1 MRTMIEK
8 YSSALGERYYQISHK
23 SGLDIYVFP
32 KKLTA
37 TYALFATKYGSID
50 NCFRTENGEIVTVPD
65 GIAHYLE
72 HRMFTQADGSDIT
85 ERFSEFGADSNAYT
99 TFTKTAY
106 LFSCTENFEKSLA
119 ALLDFVTEPYFT
131 EELVEKE
138 RGIIAQE
145 IKMCEDDPY
154 DRCFCG
160 LLEALY
166 QENAVRREVVGTED
180 SVNQI
185 TAQML
190 NACYRTFYTPNNMA
204 LIVCGDVRPERV
216 ARIVNKTLPK
226 SYTPVRVE
234 RVYPE
239 EPRAVATPLK
249 EAYMNVSKP
258 IFSIGVKDVDFFGEP
273 AVRSKRDA
281 AMSVLCE
288 MLFSRSGELYNRL
301 FEENIITPDFSYG
314 YSISDTFAFVSV
326 SGEAENPSTVL
337 CEIKKYL
344 CTVKEKGLS
353 REDFERSRRVL
364 YADYVKGFDSTDEI
378 ANSMLEFLFDGGDI
392 LDYGEILKAVTFEE
406 VEALLQGA
414 FEEDLFAMSVVYPD
428 AQGRKE

>member
-1 MRTMIEK
+1 MKTMIEK
-8 YSSALGERYYQISHK
+8 YSSALGERYYQIRHK

-50 NCFRTENGEIVTVPD
+50 NCFRIENGETVNVPD

-85 ERFSEFGADSNAYT
+85 ERFSEYGADSNAYT

-138 RGIIAQE
+138 RGIIIQE
-145 IKMCEDDPY
+145 IKMCQDDPY

-166 QENAVRREVVGTED
+166 QSNGVKTDVVGTEE
-180 SVNQI
+180 SVNRI
-185 TAQML
+185 TADML
-190 NACYRTFYTPNNMA
+190 NTCYRTFYTPNNMA
-204 LIVCGDVRPERV
+204 LIVCGNVKPEAVVRI
-216 ARIVNKTLPK
+216 ANKTLPK
-226 SYTPVRVE
+226 SFRAINVE
-234 RVYPE
+234 RMYPE
-239 EPRAVATPLK
+239 EPRAVAAPLK
-249 EAYMNVSKP
+249 ETYMNVSKP
-258 IFSIGVKDVDFFGEP
+258 IFSIGVKDMDFAGN
-273 AVRSKRDA
+273 AQQRSRRDA

-301 FEENIITPDFSYG
+301 FEENIITPEFSYG
-314 YSISDTFAFVSV
+314 YSISETFAFVSV
-326 SGEAENPSTVL
+326 SGESENPKFAL
-337 CEIKKYL
+337 EEIQKHIRSA
-344 CTVKEKGLS
+344 KENGLS

-392 LDYGEILKAVTFEE
+392 LDYGDVLKAVTFED
-406 VEALLQGA
+406 VEALLKGS
-414 FEEDLFAMSVVYPD
+414 FDEDLFAMSVIYPD